1 MTVNAAAELAPH
13 GTADRLPSQTI
24 VPRRIP
30 SDPSPARA
38 MLQRGPKGPE
48 SLLPLEC
55 SSGHRDFQLT
65 KSLNI
70 NRLKTACCEEVDVER
85 DGELEEVMLRFY
97 EAWNAGDAAS
107 VSELV
112 SS

>member
-70 NRLKTACCEEVDVER
+70 NRLKTACCEEVEWSGTGNSKR
-85 DGELEEVMLRFY
+85 SCSGSTRLGTLEMRRR
-97 EAWNAGDAAS
+97 S
-107 VSELV
+107 PS
-112 SS
+112 